1 MENKKIALRIKGNF
15 SFGFGQ
21 SETSGTSES
30 KDSPEERKKAK
41 KAKKGKKD
49 KKKLLNN
56 KVDGDD
62 KESDIDVGDKDKYST
77 KDTEEINKEVP

>member
-21 SETSGTSES
+21 SETSATSET
-30 KDSPEERKKAK
+30 KESPEEKKKAK

-49 KKKLLNN
+49 KK
-56 KVDGDD
+56 VDVED
-62 KESDIDVGDKDKYST
+62 KEKESSIKD
-77 KDTEEINKEVP
+77 EELLKNQQQKVLQQL